1 MIDRPAVLAPE
12 VARSFQYGS
21 VVAAYR
27 HRPPY
32 PAAVFDRLLGLLG
45 AGPRTAL
52 DLGCG
57 TGAVALPL
65 AARGLRVDAVDVSA
79 AMIAAAR
86 RQPGGDHPGVT
97 WIVGRAEDA
106 PLRPPYALVTAG
118 HSLHWLEWEVALPRL
133 ADVLTPDG
141 VLAVLSVAPTW
152 PAGALPWGRE
162 LEALLRRYT
171 TVKEWTPAFD
181 LIAELERRGLF
192 RALGRATTAPE
203 LFVQSVD
210 EYVESWHST
219 ATLARERMG
228 GDAAAA
234 FDAALRQLVV
244 ERIGDTIRWDL
255 TASILWGKPLRP

>member
-1 MIDRPAVLAPE
+1 MIGRPAVLGPE
-12 VARSFQYGS
+12 VARSFQDQS

-32 PAAVFDRLLGLLG
+32 PAAVFDRLLSLIGD
-45 AGPRTAL
+45 GPRTAL
-52 DLGCG
+52 DVGCG
-57 TGAVALPL
+57 PGSVALPL
-65 AARGLRVDAVDVSA
+65 AARGIRVDAVDSSA

-97 WIVGRAEDA
+97 WIVGRAEEA
-106 PLRPPYALVTAG
+106 PLRPPYALITAG

-152 PAGALPWGRE
+152 PAGELPWGRD
-162 LEALLRRYT
+162 LEALLRQYT
-171 TVKEWTPAFD
+171 TVKEWTPEFD

-203 LFVQSVD
+203 PFVQSVD

-228 GDAAAA
+228 GDAAA
-234 FDAALRQLVV
+234 FDAAVRQLVV